1 MVDKIAYGGRFRPL
15 SIRMKESMKNIWV
28 PLSGQVAQQRKVET
42 IANNVANANT
52 VGFKKDQLVF
62 KEHLTALTKGMDDV
76 DIPRNEFSPADF
88 YHTQGA
94 ENAMVSVDG
103 SFTIFEQGTLIPT
116 NNPLDLALKGDGFI
130 EVLTPTGVRFTR
142 KGNFSLSRDGEL
154 VTDQG
159 FKVLSALNV
168 PEESLR
174 DPASAGTFPNPEER
188 ILRVPTNTKLTFT
201 NEGEILTRDGAVG
214 KMSLIEFKDKQALR
228 KEGNALYITP
238 DEANIVRTNIQTTV
252 NQGFLEGS
260 NVNAIEEMSELIKA
274 HRHFES
280 IQKAIN
286 AYDQISGK
294 AANELGKF

>member
-1 MVDKIAYGGRFRPL
+1 
-15 SIRMKESMKNIWV
+15 MKNIWV

-62 KEHLTALTKGMDDV
+62 KEHLTALTKGVEDI
-76 DIPRNEFSPADF
+76 DIPRKEFSPADF

-94 ENAMVSVDG
+94 ENAMVAVDG

-116 NNPLDLALKGDGFI
+116 NNPLDLALQGEGFM

-142 KGNFSLSRDGEL
+142 KGNLSLSKDGEL

-159 FKVLSALNV
+159 FKVLSALNAS
-168 PEESLR
+168 EESLR
-174 DPASAGTFPNPEER
+174 DPASVGSFPTPEER
-188 ILRVPTNTKLTFT
+188 ILKVPTNTKLTFT
-201 NEGEILTRDGAVG
+201 NEGEILTRDGAIG
-214 KMSLIEFKDKQALR
+214 KISVVEFKDKHALR
-228 KEGNALYITP
+228 KEGNSLYITP
-238 DEANIVRTNIQTTV
+238 DESNVSRTNIKTAV

-286 AYDQISGK
+286 AYDSISGK
-294 AANELGKF
+294 AANDIGKF

>member
-1 MVDKIAYGGRFRPL
+1 
-15 SIRMKESMKNIWV
+15 MKNIWV

-42 IANNVANANT
+42 IANNVANANP

-62 KEHLTALTKGMDDV
+62 KEHLTALTSGVEDIH
-76 DIPRNEFSPADF
+76 IPRKEFSPADF
-88 YHTQGA
+88 YHTDGA

-103 SFTIFEQGTLIPT
+103 SFTVFEQGNMIPT
-116 NNPLDLALKGDGFI
+116 SNPLDLALKGEGFI
-130 EVLTPTGVRFTR
+130 EVLSPHGVRFTR
-142 KGNFSLSRDGEL
+142 KGNLSLSRDGEL

-159 FKVLSALNV
+159 FKVLSALNITD
-168 PEESLR
+168 ELLR
-174 DPASAGTFPNPEER
+174 SPASSENLPSPEER
-188 ILRVPTNTKLTFT
+188 IIKVPGNTKLTFT
-201 NEGEILTRDGAVG
+201 SEGEILTKEGIVG
-214 KMSLIEFKDKQALR
+214 KISVIEFKDKHALK
-228 KEGNALYITP
+228 KEGNSIFLSP
-238 DEANIVRTNIQTTV
+238 DEKNINRTNIQTTV

-294 AANELGKF
+294 AANEIGKF

>member
-1 MVDKIAYGGRFRPL
+1 
-15 SIRMKESMKNIWV
+15 MKNIWV
-28 PLSGQVAQQRKVET
+28 PLSGQVAQQQKVET

-62 KEHLTALTKGMDDV
+62 KEHLTALTKGVEDI

-94 ENAMVSVDG
+94 ENAMVAVDG
-103 SFTIFEQGTLIPT
+103 SFTVFEQGTMIPT
-116 NNPLDLALKGDGFI
+116 SNPLDLALKGEGFI

-142 KGNFSLSRDGEL
+142 KGNLSLSREGEL
-154 VTDQG
+154 VNDQG
-159 FKVLSALNV
+159 FKVLSALNAT
-168 PEESLR
+168 EESLR
-174 DPASAGTFPNPEER
+174 DPASVGSFPSPEER
-188 ILRVPTNTKLTFT
+188 IIRVPTNTKLTFT

-214 KMSLIEFKDKQALR
+214 KISVVEFKDMHALR
-228 KEGNALYITP
+228 KEGNSLFITP
-238 DEANIVRTNIQTTV
+238 DEANIVRNNIKTTV

-294 AANELGKF
+294 AANDIGKF